1 MSDKAPNSVSPFVGS
16 DARRSE
22 SRRQRGSII
31 LEAGLAAVLL
41 MTFMAGIADAGYML
55 YTDVWVSTV
64 ARDATRYAMVR
75 GSASGHAITAA
86 QVSTYVSQ
94 HAASLN
100 TAWLTTTTT
109 WSPNNAPGSA
119 VNVKVQY
126 SFHSIVPF
134 VPISTFTLQSTSQ
147 MIIQQ

>member
-1 MSDKAPNSVSPFVGS
+1 M
-16 DARRSE
+16 
-22 SRRQRGSII
+22 
-31 LEAGLAAVLL
+31 LL
-41 MTFMAGIADAGYML
+41 VTFMAGIADAGYML
-55 YTDVWVSTV
+55 YTDVWVATL
-64 ARDATRYAMVR
+64 AREATRYAIVR
-75 GSASGHAITAA
+75 GSASGRAITAA
-86 QVSTYVSQ
+86 QLSTYVSQ
-94 HAASLN
+94 NAASLN

-134 VPISTFTLQSTSQ
+134 IPISTVTLQSTSQ